1 MHILER
7 VKKWYDQTGPAC
19 QCRPPREQTEPTEPV
34 EGGLAMDPWAMDIGQ
49 CLSTRLFSHHKLP
62 FWLSLQASSSL
73 PI

>member
-34 EGGLAMDPWAMDIGQ
+34 EGGLAMDPWAMGHGHWTMP
-49 CLSTRLFSHHKLP
+49 LHPPVFP
-62 FWLSLQASSSL
+62 
-73 PI
+73 P